1 MPSPHM
7 TALDT
12 LNAHLGQ
19 NPIIGAILQRAPELQ
34 MPNWYLGAGC
44 LAQTVWNGLHGFP
57 AAQHIKD
64 YDLVY
69 FDAADTSYD
78 GEDAYIR
85 RGAHVFADLPAE
97 IEIRNQARVHLW
109 YAQHFGYPIRP
120 YTSVEDA
127 IDSWPTTATS
137 LGITCDVRGEWVV
150 VAACK
155 QNSFDLQTRAGL
167 GSRSLR
173 IRKPSGQ
180 QSLRMS
186 PQSLQ
191 RACKQHFRLTFAA
204 NSVHSNKSI
213 R

>member
-34 MPNWYLGAGC
+34 MPNWYLVAGC

-69 FDAADTSYD
+69 FDATDTSYD

-85 RGAHVFADLPAE
+85 RSAHVFADLPAE

-137 LGITCDVRGEWVV
+137 LGITCDVRGERVV
-150 VAACK
+150 YAP
-155 QNSFDLQTRAGL
+155 FGL
-167 GSRSLR
+167 SDVLSMTVRPNKRQITEPIYLSKVNRWRTLWPKLH
-173 IRKPSGQ
+173 I
-180 QSLRMS
+180 MS
-186 PQSLQ
+186 WDEE
-191 RACKQHFRLTFAA
+191 TG
-204 NSVHSNKSI
+204 
-213 R
+213 